1 MQFDFLSLGKFLISV
16 LVALSICT
24 LLFVLIRRVFQHTSL
39 GRKVLDSVKW
49 PLFAILLE
57 LSLFFIPRFVSLS
70 EQYLSVMEHLLMVL
84 VIATL
89 GWLLAQLVRTL
100 FMQFI
105 LKFKERTEDLH
116 NRSTLTQLLFLYKL
130 SMFACVLLTIGAILI
145 SFPYIK
151 SIGIG
156 ILGSAGI
163 AGIAL
168 GIAARPIL
176 TNLLAGFQIA
186 FSKTLKLND
195 AIYVENELVRIESF
209 HLTYIVGRTW
219 DLRRLILPVSYFI
232 DKPFQNWDSENPELI
247 GTVFLYCDFGV
258 SVEKIRHKVADL
270 LAKTP
275 LWNEKSWNLH
285 VTKQTETGIE
295 IRITVSADDSSNSF
309 ELCCY
314 LREKLVEFLN
324 QSPQDFP
331 KTSVLLTQG
340 SV

>member
-1 MQFDFLSLGKFLISV
+1 M
-16 LVALSICT
+16 
-24 LLFVLIRRVFQHTSL
+24 RRIFQKTSL
-39 GRKVLDSVKW
+39 GRKVLDAVKW
-49 PLFAILLE
+49 PIFAILLE
-57 LSLFFIPRFVSLS
+57 LSLFFIPRFVALS
-70 EQYLSVMEHLLMVL
+70 DQYLAVMEHLLMVL

-89 GWLLAQLVRTL
+89 GWLLAQLTRTL

-105 LKFKERTEDLH
+105 LKFKERAEDLS
-116 NRSTLTQLLFLYKL
+116 NRSILTQLLFLYKL

-176 TNLLAGFQIA
+176 TNLLAGFQLA
-186 FSKTLKLND
+186 FSKTLKLHD
-195 AIYVENELVRIESF
+195 AIFVENEVVRIESF

-219 DLRRLILPVSYFI
+219 DMRRLILPVSYFI

-247 GTVFLYCDFGV
+247 GTVFLYCDYSV
-258 SVEKIRHKVADL
+258 SIESMRSKVADL
-270 LAKTP
+270 LSHTP
-275 LWNEKSWNLH
+275 LWNKKSWNLH

-295 IRITVSADDSSNSF
+295 IRIIVSANDSSNSF

-314 LREKLVEFLN
+314 LREKMVEFLN
-324 QSPQDFP
+324 QAPNQAFP

-340 SV
+340 GPT